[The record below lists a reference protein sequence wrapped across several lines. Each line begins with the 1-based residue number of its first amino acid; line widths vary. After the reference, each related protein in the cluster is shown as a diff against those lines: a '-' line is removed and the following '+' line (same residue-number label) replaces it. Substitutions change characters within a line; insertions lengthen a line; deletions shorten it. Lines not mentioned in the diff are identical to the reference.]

1 MNIFSIRKNGVHS
14 TCLIEMF
21 SSTGQI
27 INLKLS
33 NKQAAIN
40 FKSVIESFLETPLHE
55 VAMVAEISNVN
66 IIPGITNKN
75 QTNVLYPGTKLI
87 MWTRNHPS
95 NGHPPNGQPVKGLK
109 TVVIKDFSSRL
120 PGESI
125 EIPRKDLHRW
135 SFDDN
140 NGEFVDG
147 KFSNY
152 TYYGIIFS
160 DLGKVAVFGCNVGYF

>member
-1 MNIFSIRKNGVHS
+1 
-14 TCLIEMF
+14 MF

-27 INLKLS
+27 INLKLA

-40 FKSVIESFLETPLHE
+40 LKSTIESFLEDPLYE

-66 IIPGITNKN
+66 ITPGIVNKN
-75 QTNVLYPGTKLI
+75 QTKVLYPGTKLI

-95 NGHPPNGQPVKGLK
+95 SNQNPPNGHPSLKGLK

-125 EIPRKDLHRW
+125 VIPRKDLHRW

-140 NGEFVDG
+140 NEYVDG
-147 KFSNY
+147 KFDYY
-152 TYYGIIFS
+152 TYNSQKSGQFWM
-160 DLGKVAVFGCNVGYF
+160 

>member
-1 MNIFSIRKNGVHS
+1 
-14 TCLIEMF
+14 
-21 SSTGQI
+21 
-27 INLKLS
+27 
-33 NKQAAIN
+33 
-40 FKSVIESFLETPLHE
+40 
-55 VAMVAEISNVN
+55 
-66 IIPGITNKN
+66 
-75 QTNVLYPGTKLI
+75 

-147 KFSNY
+147 KF
-152 TYYGIIFS
+152 
-160 DLGKVAVFGCNVGYF
+160 

>member
-1 MNIFSIRKNGVHS
+1 
-14 TCLIEMF
+14 MF

-27 INLKLS
+27 INLKMS

-40 FKSVIESFLETPLHE
+40 FKSTIESFLEEPLYE

-75 QTNVLYPGTKLI
+75 QTKVLYPGTKLI

-95 NGHPPNGQPVKGLK
+95 NGHPGNPPTGHPVKGLK

-125 EIPRKDLHRW
+125 VIPRKDLHRW

-140 NGEFVDG
+140 NGEYVDG
-147 KFSNY
+147 KFQIYIYNSHIYRKNAR
-152 TYYGIIFS
+152 FR
-160 DLGKVAVFGCNVGYF
+160 K

>member
-1 MNIFSIRKNGVHS
+1 
-14 TCLIEMF
+14 MF

-40 FKSVIESFLETPLHE
+40 FKSTIESFLETPLHE

-75 QTNVLYPGTKLI
+75 QTKVLYPGTKLI

-147 KFSNY
+147 KFQSY
-152 TYYGIIFS
+152 SYYGIMAIFECS
-160 DLGKVAVFGCNVGYF
+160 RGYF

>member
-1 MNIFSIRKNGVHS
+1 
-14 TCLIEMF
+14 MF

-27 INLKLS
+27 INLKLA

-40 FKSVIESFLETPLHE
+40 LKSTIESFLEDPLYE

-66 IIPGITNKN
+66 ITPGIVNKN
-75 QTNVLYPGTKLI
+75 QTKVLYPGTKLI

-95 NGHPPNGQPVKGLK
+95 SNQNPPNPSLKGLK

-125 EIPRKDLHRW
+125 VIPRKDLHRW

-140 NGEFVDG
+140 NEYVDG
-147 KFSNY
+147 KFHHYIYNSQKS
-152 TYYGIIFS
+152 GQF
-160 DLGKVAVFGCNVGYF
+160 